1 MSQAMEIAP
10 FEVLF
15 WAGCDHAKCLGK
27 HPLAARFGPNEWL
40 ELRSWMHK
48 AVHTTASTTLAD
60 YCMTGKLTYGGLPVL
75 RMRAAGVAIV
85 TGPWKAKY

>member
-1 MSQAMEIAP
+1 MSQAMDIAP

-15 WAGCDHAKCLGK
+15 WAGCNHAKCMGK

-40 ELRSWMHK
+40 ELRPWMH
-48 AVHTTASTTLAD
+48 ASSANMTAGATLAD
-60 YCMTGKLTYGGLPVL
+60 YCMTGKLTYGGLPVR

-85 TGPWKAKY
+85 TGKL